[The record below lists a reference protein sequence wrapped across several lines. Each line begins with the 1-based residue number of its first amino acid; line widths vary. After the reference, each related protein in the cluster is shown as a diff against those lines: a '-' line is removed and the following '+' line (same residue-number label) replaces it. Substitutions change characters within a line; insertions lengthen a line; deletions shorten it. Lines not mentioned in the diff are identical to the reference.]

1 MSDVGEI
8 ALTPEDAA
16 LIDRALSLEKT
27 AVSALVSLFEDVRS
41 SVLPRRAAVL
51 DAIRKDPRRKY
62 AALLGLTGTPGSG
75 KSSLVARCA
84 PMLLERDPA
93 LSVAV
98 VAVDPSSHISGG
110 ALLGDRTRMRP
121 NQNETRLFFRSQA
134 SETQAGGLGPS
145 TFQVCRLLS
154 CLFDCVIIETVGVG
168 QGEADIRHL
177 ADRVFLVMQ
186 PLGGDEVQFLK
197 AGIMEVPH
205 AFIINKCDEPSS
217 VRSYHTLVGSLG
229 LARPGETQTVPV
241 HQTSA
246 RTGIGLD
253 ELCQV
258 FLDVIR
264 TESGK
269 DLQTREPRFFT
280 KWVQDEWG
288 KTGLR
293 FVEANG
299 GAEKY
304 LEAHGG
310 FESAQAGFGAAV
322 LVSV

>member
-1 MSDVGEI
+1 MS
-8 ALTPEDAA
+8 AAA
-16 LIDRALSLEKT
+16 LSSEDRALLDRALSLDKS
-27 AVSALVSLFEDVRS
+27 AVSTLISLFEDVRA

-51 DAIRKDPRRKY
+51 DALRHDPRRKH

-84 PMLLERDPA
+84 PLMLELNPA
-93 LSVAV
+93 LSIAV

-121 NQNETRLFFRSQA
+121 SPHEKRLFFRSQA

-145 TFQVCRLLS
+145 TFQVCRLLA

-177 ADRVFLVMQ
+177 ADRVFLVLQ

-205 AFIINKCDEPSS
+205 AFIINKCDEPSA

-229 LARPGETQTVPV
+229 LARPGEKERVPV
-241 HQTSA
+241 YQTSA
-246 RTGIGLD
+246 KTGIGLD
-253 ELCQV
+253 ELCAV
-258 FLDVIR
+258 FLDLVQ
-264 TESGK
+264 TQSGK
-269 DLQTREPRFFT
+269 DLKDREPRFFT
-280 KWVQDEWG
+280 KWVQEEWG

-293 FVEANG
+293 FVESKG

-304 LEAHGG
+304 LESTGG
-310 FESAQAGFGAAV
+310 FENAQAGFGAAV
-322 LVSV
+322 IASQ

>member
-1 MSDVGEI
+1 MSGVSDSRT
-8 ALTPEDAA
+8 LTPDDRA
-16 LIDRALSLEKT
+16 LIDRALTLDKA
-27 AVSALVSLFEDVRS
+27 AVSSLISLFEDVRT
-41 SVLPRRAAVL
+41 SVLPRRAAVI
-51 DAIRKDPRRKY
+51 DAIRNDPNRKH
-62 AALLGLTGTPGSG
+62 ATLLGLTGTPGSG

-84 PMLLERDPA
+84 PLMLEMNPA
-93 LSVAV
+93 LTIAV

-121 NQNETRLFFRSQA
+121 SPHEKRLFFRSQA
-134 SETQAGGLGPS
+134 SETQAGGLSPT

-217 VRSYHTLVGSLG
+217 FRSYHTLIGSLG
-229 LARPGETQTVPV
+229 LARPGEKAQIPV

-246 RTGIGLD
+246 KTGIGLD
-253 ELCQV
+253 ELCTE
-258 FLDVIR
+258 FLRLIA
-264 TESGK
+264 THSAL
-269 DLQTREPRFFT
+269 DLTNREPRFFA
-280 KWVQDEWG
+280 KWVQEEWG

-293 FVEANG
+293 FVDSQG
-299 GAEKY
+299 GVEKY
-304 LEAHGG
+304 LDANGG

-322 LVSV
+322 LGA

>member
-1 MSDVGEI
+1 MSSQP
-8 ALTPEDAA
+8 ALSDDDRA
-16 LIDRALSLEKT
+16 LIDRAFALDKS
-27 AVSALVSLFEDVRS
+27 AVSALISLFEDVRT
-41 SVLPRRAAVL
+41 SVLSRRGAVL
-51 DAIRKDPRRKY
+51 SALRSDPRRKH

-75 KSSLVARCA
+75 KSSLVARCT
-84 PMLLERDPA
+84 PMLLDLDPK
-93 LSVAV
+93 LSIAV

-121 NQNETRLFFRSQA
+121 NANDKRLFFRSQA

-154 CLFDCVIIETVGVG
+154 CLFDCVVIETVGVG

-205 AFIINKCDEPSS
+205 AFIINKCDEPSAM
-217 VRSYHTLVGSLG
+217 RSYHTLVGSLG
-229 LARPGETQTVPV
+229 LARPGEKERVPV
-241 HQTSA
+241 YQTSA
-246 RTGIGLD
+246 KTGVGLD
-253 ELCQV
+253 ELCTV
-258 FLDVIR
+258 LLDLVK
-264 TESGK
+264 THSGK
-269 DLQTREPRFFT
+269 DLKDREPRFFT
-280 KWVQDEWG
+280 KWVQEEWG

-293 FVEANG
+293 FVGSKG

-304 LEAHGG
+304 LEAAGG
-310 FESAQAGFGAAV
+310 FESAQAGFAAAV
-322 LVSV
+322 AKA